1 MFFGRKNKILV
12 VDNDDD
18 LLHLLKKI
26 LSDNKYNMTQ
36 VKYGKECIEEAQ
48 KSSPDIIIIDVI
60 IPKLDG
66 IATVL
71 KLRSIEETR
80 SIPIIMCTSMKEA
93 EDEIVSRNLGIVDY
107 VKKTPQMEDLMAK
120 IERVLN
126 Q

>member
-1 MFFGRKNKILV
+1 MLLGRKNKILV

-18 LLHLLKKI
+18 LFHLLKKI
-26 LSDNKYNMTQ
+26 LSDHKYNITQ
-36 VKYGKECIEEAQ
+36 VKYGKECIEEAK

-93 EDEIVSRNLGIVDY
+93 EDELLSHNLGIVDY
-107 VKKTPQMEDLMAK
+107 VEKTPQMKDLMAK